1 MTGMYHNNH
10 LGCILF
16 HTPIQEMQVCTF
28 PLDHVYLVLNF
39 AAVIF
44 GLFKVKKVFLVLVF
58 FWKFCFLSHDKG
70 LIGL

>member
-44 GLFKVKKVFLVLVF
+44 GLFKVKKVFLVLF
-58 FWKFCFLSHDKG
+58 FCFCFLEVLLFVS
-70 LIGL
+70 